1 MGLNTYE
8 GMFLIDNAKASDWDN
23 VVEHVHDILKK
34 RDAQII
40 STEKWGERKLA
51 YRLDGHR
58 RGTYMHVYFTA
69 PGEAILGVR
78 RDCQLSD
85 AVLRDL
91 ILRIEKVPEPPAETS
106 EVEPPAETSEVKPPA
121 ETSEVKPPVQ
131 GEGSLEAVGKASE
144 EADS

>member
-69 PGEAILGVR
+69 PGEAILDVR

-91 ILRIEKVPEPPAETS
+91 ILRIKKVPEPPAETS
-106 EVEPPAETSEVKPPA
+106 EVEPPA

>member
-8 GMFLIDNAKASDWDN
+8 GRFLIDNAKASDWDN

-69 PGEAILGVR
+69 PGEAILDVR

-91 ILRIEKVPEPPAETS
+91 ILRIKKVPEPPAETS
-106 EVEPPAETSEVKPPA
+106 EVEPPA